1 MALSIGGGASNHR
14 VIANMRKTSN
24 LMSKAMERI
33 SSGLK
38 INSAVDDAGGLAMGM
53 KLSLETKIAE
63 NVQNSVDSVKSLVS
77 AQSTALMSAE
87 DIIAEMQTVKSEYD
101 AAVDGSSEQGALQE
115 EFNSLRGQL
124 TTISQEKFNNNSLF
138 GSTDGDTSYNVSTT
152 SDGTGV
158 IEVGKLNLNSG
169 DFEDLKTAD
178 ISTLDSGAMDTLLEG
193 AYNQVTSELS
203 RAAGKESSLG
213 FASSYL
219 ESKAVNLEAARS
231 RVMDADLVEEST
243 NLSKYTMQY
252 EASAAAIAQANATQQ
267 TVMEL
272 LLFPTQKKY

>member
-1 MALSIGGGASNHR
+1 
-14 VIANMRKTSN
+14 MRKTSN

-178 ISTLDSGAMDTLLEG
+178 ISTLDSGEMDTLLEG